1 MRRRKY
7 MGKPAKIFIVLL
19 GIMLLFTV
27 ISRSAASFT
36 VAQVRVEQPQ
46 ARKIEHKV
54 TGDGTVEKLLDQA
67 VYAPADILVAKVNV
81 RKGQNV
87 KKGQTLAVLD
97 MDSLKDKI
105 RTISDDIEILQ
116 LQNDALLSA
125 EAKKNSDRNQAVAR
139 AKEDYRDTVRNN
151 ADAVRDAKK
160 DVKDTKTRLRRE
172 QARAYEKKLEEL
184 QTAAKEAK
192 KTYDDAIEQQKTE
205 EQQARRAVEDAAKT
219 PVSDYSDTITQIE
232 IDQKQRKLDAAQK
245 KLDALTKQ
253 KDGIQKSMDR
263 LNAQKAQLEKA
274 FAQEKDEAQKQNLKT
289 GIASLESQISAL
301 TAQRDSCTDQW
312 ENQCDTV
319 LDLKDE
325 LATEKLRQQAKKN
338 EASRQEAD
346 RRQTLA
352 RAQEDYENV
361 VGKNERLVSEAKQK
375 WKESQ
380 CTLQAFVQGE
390 DEEPQDT
397 SAAEN
402 AKKAVKT
409 AQKQQK
415 QQNKEAKRAL
425 EDAAETEAKDN
436 SAKINAVTIA
446 QKQQQLARL
455 QKVKVAGGKVKA
467 QMSGVVSSV
476 QLTVGEKTM
485 DTAAFLLADTSGG
498 LRFTTQVSKEDAIY
512 VDTGDTVTLKAG
524 DRTWEDMTVLS
535 TETEE
540 DHTVKVT
547 VYVPKKTISLGANAS
562 MELCKTSEEYS
573 VTVPITA
580 IHSEKDKYFV
590 YTMEKADTVLGG
602 AYVAKKTN
610 VTIAEKNGEY
620 AAIKDGDLSSGDAV
634 IVDSDAILSA
644 GENVRL
650 QES

>member
-1 MRRRKY
+1 

-81 RKGQNV
+81 REGQNV

-97 MDSLKDKI
+97 IDSLKDKI

-125 EAKKNSDRNQAVAR
+125 EAKKNSARNQAVAR

-160 DVKDTKTRLRRE
+160 DVKDTKTRLCRE

-184 QTAAKEAK
+184 QTAVKEAK

-245 KLDALTKQ
+245 KLDTLTKQ

-301 TAQRDSCTDQW
+301 TAQRDSYAGQW

-319 LDLKDE
+319 QDLKDE

-361 VGKNERLVSEAKQK
+361 VGKNERLVSEAEQK

-446 QKQQQLARL
+446 QKQQQLATL
-455 QKVKVAGGKVKA
+455 QKVKASGGKVKA

-476 QLTVGEKTM
+476 QLTVGEKTT

-512 VDTGDTVTLKAG
+512 VDAGDTVTLKAG

-535 TETEE
+535 AETEE
-540 DHTVKVT
+540 DHTVKVM

-573 VTVPITA
+573 ITLPITA

>member
-1 MRRRKY
+1 
-7 MGKPAKIFIVLL
+7 
-19 GIMLLFTV
+19 
-27 ISRSAASFT
+27 
-36 VAQVRVEQPQ
+36 
-46 ARKIEHKV
+46 
-54 TGDGTVEKLLDQA
+54 
-67 VYAPADILVAKVNV
+67 
-81 RKGQNV
+81 
-87 KKGQTLAVLD
+87 
-97 MDSLKDKI
+97 MDH
-105 RTISDDIEILQ
+105 
-116 LQNDALLSA
+116 
-125 EAKKNSDRNQAVAR
+125 
-139 AKEDYRDTVRNN
+139 
-151 ADAVRDAKK
+151 
-160 DVKDTKTRLRRE
+160 
-172 QARAYEKKLEEL
+172 
-184 QTAAKEAK
+184 
-192 KTYDDAIEQQKTE
+192 
-205 EQQARRAVEDAAKT
+205 
-219 PVSDYSDTITQIE
+219 
-232 IDQKQRKLDAAQK
+232 
-245 KLDALTKQ
+245 
-253 KDGIQKSMDR
+253 

-312 ENQCDTV
+312 ENQSDTV

-325 LATEKLRQQAKKN
+325 LAAEKLRQQAKKN
-338 EASRQEAD
+338 EASSQEAD

-361 VGKNERLVSEAKQK
+361 VGKNERLVSEAEQK
-375 WKESQ
+375 WKESK

-425 EDAAETEAKDN
+425 ADAAEIEAKDN
-436 SAKINAVTIA
+436 SAEINAVTIT
-446 QKQQQLARL
+446 QKQQQLATL
-455 QKVKVAGGKVKA
+455 QKVKASRGKVKA

-476 QLTVGEKTM
+476 QLTVGEKTT

-498 LRFTTQVSKEDAIY
+498 LRFTTQVSREDAVY
-512 VDTGDTVTLKAG
+512 VDSGDTVALKAG

-573 VTVPITA
+573 VTLPITA

-590 YTMEKADTVLGG
+590 YTMEKSDTVLGG

>member
-1 MRRRKY
+1 

-67 VYAPADILVAKVNV
+67 VYASADILVAKVNV
-81 RKGQNV
+81 REGQNV

-105 RTISDDIEILQ
+105 RTLSDDIEVLQ
-116 LQNDALLSA
+116 LQNDALVSA

-139 AKEDYRDTVRNN
+139 AKEDYRDSVRNN

-160 DVKDTKTRLRRE
+160 DAKDTKTRLRRE
-172 QARAYEKKLEEL
+172 QAQAYEKKLEEL
-184 QTAAKEAK
+184 QTAVKEAK
-192 KTYDDAIEQQKTE
+192 KAYDDALEQQKTE
-205 EQQARRAVEDAAKT
+205 VQQEKRAIEDAAQT

-232 IDQKQRKLDAAQK
+232 INQKQRELDDAQK

-253 KDGIQKSMDR
+253 KDEG
-263 LNAQKAQLEKA
+263 QL
-274 FAQEKDEAQKQNLKT
+274 D
-289 GIASLESQISAL
+289 AS
-301 TAQRDSCTDQW
+301 DDQW
-312 ENQCDTV
+312 ENQYNTV
-319 LDLKDE
+319 QTLKDE
-325 LATEKLRQQAKKN
+325 LVTAKLRQQAKKN
-338 EASRQEAD
+338 EASSQEAD

-361 VGKNERLVSEAKQK
+361 VSKNERLVSEAEQK
-375 WKESQ
+375 WKESK
-380 CTLQAFVQGE
+380 CTLQTFAQGE

-397 SAAEN
+397 SAAED
-402 AKKAVKT
+402 AQKAVKT
-409 AQKQQK
+409 AQKQQE
-415 QQNKEAKRAL
+415 QQNKAAKRAL

-446 QKQQQLARL
+446 QKQQQLATL
-455 QKVKVAGGKVKA
+455 QKVKASGGKVKA
-467 QMSGVVSSV
+467 QMGGVVSSV
-476 QLTVGEKTM
+476 QLTVGEKTT

-498 LRFTTQVSKEDAIY
+498 LRFTTQISKEDAVY
-512 VDTGDTVTLKAG
+512 VETGDTVTLKAG
-524 DRTWEDMTVLS
+524 DQTWEDMTVLS
-535 TETEE
+535 TETEK

-547 VYVPKKTISLGANAS
+547 VYVPKKTISLGANVS
-562 MELCKTSEEYS
+562 MELRKTSKEYP
-573 VTVPITA
+573 VTVPIAA

-620 AAIKDGDLSSGDAV
+620 AAIKDGDLSSGDSV
-634 IVDSDAILSA
+634 IVNSDAVLSA
-644 GENVRL
+644 GEKVRL

>member
-1 MRRRKY
+1 
-7 MGKPAKIFIVLL
+7 MGKPTKIFIVLL
-19 GIMLLFTV
+19 GIILLFTV

-36 VAQVRVEQPQ
+36 VAQVRIEQPQ

-54 TGDGTVEKLLDQA
+54 TGDGTVKKLLDQA

-105 RTISDDIEILQ
+105 RTLSDDIEILQ

-125 EAKKNSDRNQAVAR
+125 EAKKNSDRNQAVTR

-160 DVKDTKTRLRRE
+160 DVKDTKARLRRE
-172 QARAYEKKLEEL
+172 QAQAYEKKLEEL
-184 QTAAKEAK
+184 QTAVKEAK

-232 IDQKQRKLDAAQK
+232 IDQKQRKLDTAQK

-253 KDGIQKSMDR
+253 KDGIQRSMDR

-289 GIASLESQISAL
+289 GIASLESQISTL
-301 TAQRDSCTDQW
+301 TAQRDSYAGQW

-325 LATEKLRQQAKKN
+325 LAAEKLRQQAKKN
-338 EASRQEAD
+338 EASSQEAD

-361 VGKNERLVSEAKQK
+361 VGKNERLVSEAEQK
-375 WKESQ
+375 WKESK

-409 AQKQQK
+409 AQKQQE
-415 QQNKEAKRAL
+415 QQNKAAKRAL
-425 EDAAETEAKDN
+425 EDAAKTEVKDN

-446 QKQQQLARL
+446 QKKQQLDTL
-455 QKVKVAGGKVKA
+455 QKVKASGGKVKA
-467 QMSGVVSSV
+467 QMSGVVSGV
-476 QLTVGEKTM
+476 QLTVGEKTT

-498 LRFTTQVSKEDAIY
+498 LRFTTQISKEDAVY
-512 VDTGDTVTLKAG
+512 VDTGDTVALKAE

-547 VYVPKKTISLGANAS
+547 VYVPKKTISLGANVR

-573 VTVPITA
+573 VTLPITA

>member
-1 MRRRKY
+1 

-87 KKGQTLAVLD
+87 KKGQMLAVLD

-105 RTISDDIEILQ
+105 QTISDDIEILQ

-184 QTAAKEAK
+184 QTAVKEAK

-232 IDQKQRKLDAAQK
+232 INQKQRKLDAAQK

-301 TAQRDSCTDQW
+301 TAQRDSCTDQL

-338 EASRQEAD
+338 EASSQEAD
-346 RRQTLA
+346 RRRTLA

-361 VGKNERLVSEAKQK
+361 VGKNERLVSEAEQK
-375 WKESQ
+375 WKESK
-380 CTLQAFVQGE
+380 CKLQAFAQGE

-397 SAAEN
+397 SAVED

-409 AQKQQK
+409 AQKQQE
-415 QQNKEAKRAL
+415 QQNKAAKRAL
-425 EDAAETEAKDN
+425 EDAAKTEAKDN

-446 QKQQQLARL
+446 QKQQQLDTL
-455 QKVKVAGGKVKA
+455 QKVKASGGKVKA
-467 QMSGVVSSV
+467 QMSGVVSGV
-476 QLTVGEKTM
+476 QLTVGEKTT

-498 LRFTTQVSKEDAIY
+498 LRFTTQVSREDAVY
-512 VDTGDTVTLKAG
+512 VDAGDTVTLKAG

-540 DHTVKVT
+540 DHTVKVM

-573 VTVPITA
+573 VTLPITA

-602 AYVAKKTN
+602 AYVARKIN

-620 AAIKDGDLSSGDAV
+620 AAMKEGDLSSEDAV
-634 IVDSDAILSA
+634 IVDSDAVLSA

>member
-1 MRRRKY
+1 
-7 MGKPAKIFIVLL
+7 MGKPTKIFIVLL

-36 VAQVRVEQPQ
+36 VAQVRIEQPQ

-54 TGDGTVEKLLDQA
+54 TGDGTVKKLLDQA

-105 RTISDDIEILQ
+105 RTLSDDIEILQ

-125 EAKKNSDRNQAVAR
+125 DAKKNSDRNQAVAR

-172 QARAYEKKLEEL
+172 QAQAYEKKLEEL
-184 QTAAKEAK
+184 QTAVKEAK

-232 IDQKQRKLDAAQK
+232 INQKQRKLDAAQK

-253 KDGIQKSMDR
+253 KDGIQRSMDR

-325 LATEKLRQQAKKN
+325 LATEKLRQQAKKTKHPV
-338 EASRQEAD
+338 RKQTAD
-346 RRQTLA
+346 RHLPVRRRTMKMLWAKMKGLSA
-352 RAQEDYENV
+352 RRNRN
-361 VGKNERLVSEAKQK
+361 GRN
-375 WKESQ
+375 
-380 CTLQAFVQGE
+380 
-390 DEEPQDT
+390 
-397 SAAEN
+397 
-402 AKKAVKT
+402 
-409 AQKQQK
+409 
-415 QQNKEAKRAL
+415 
-425 EDAAETEAKDN
+425 
-436 SAKINAVTIA
+436 
-446 QKQQQLARL
+446 
-455 QKVKVAGGKVKA
+455 
-467 QMSGVVSSV
+467 
-476 QLTVGEKTM
+476 
-485 DTAAFLLADTSGG
+485 
-498 LRFTTQVSKEDAIY
+498 
-512 VDTGDTVTLKAG
+512 
-524 DRTWEDMTVLS
+524 
-535 TETEE
+535 
-540 DHTVKVT
+540 
-547 VYVPKKTISLGANAS
+547 ANAPCRH
-562 MELCKTSEEYS
+562 LYRGKTKNHR
-573 VTVPITA
+573 TLLRQR
-580 IHSEKDKYFV
+580 
-590 YTMEKADTVLGG
+590 MR
-602 AYVAKKTN
+602 KK
-610 VTIAEKNGEY
+610 
-620 AAIKDGDLSSGDAV
+620 
-634 IVDSDAILSA
+634 
-644 GENVRL
+644 R
-650 QES
+650 

>member
-1 MRRRKY
+1 
-7 MGKPAKIFIVLL
+7 MGKPTKIFIVLL

-36 VAQVRVEQPQ
+36 VAQVRIEQPQ
-46 ARKIEHKV
+46 AHKV

-105 RTISDDIEILQ
+105 RTFSDDIEILQ
-116 LQNDALLSA
+116 LQNDALL
-125 EAKKNSDRNQAVAR
+125 R

-172 QARAYEKKLEEL
+172 QAQAYEKKLEEL
-184 QTAAKEAK
+184 QTAVKEAK

-232 IDQKQRKLDAAQK
+232 INQKQRKLDAAQK

-289 GIASLESQISAL
+289 EIASLESQISTL
-301 TAQRDSCTDQW
+301 TAQRDSYAGQW

-325 LATEKLRQQAKKN
+325 LAAEKLRQQAKKN
-338 EASRQEAD
+338 EASSQEAD

-361 VGKNERLVSEAKQK
+361 VGKNERLVSEAEQK
-375 WKESQ
+375 WKESK
-380 CTLQAFVQGE
+380 CTK
-390 DEEPQDT
+390 
-397 SAAEN
+397 AAGN
-402 AKKAVKT
+402 AATKT
-409 AQKQQK
+409 A
-415 QQNKEAKRAL
+415 
-425 EDAAETEAKDN
+425 ET
-436 SAKINAVTIA
+436 
-446 QKQQQLARL
+446 
-455 QKVKVAGGKVKA
+455 AG
-467 QMSGVVSSV
+467 
-476 QLTVGEKTM
+476 
-485 DTAAFLLADTSGG
+485 
-498 LRFTTQVSKEDAIY
+498 
-512 VDTGDTVTLKAG
+512 
-524 DRTWEDMTVLS
+524 
-535 TETEE
+535 
-540 DHTVKVT
+540 
-547 VYVPKKTISLGANAS
+547 
-562 MELCKTSEEYS
+562 
-573 VTVPITA
+573 
-580 IHSEKDKYFV
+580 
-590 YTMEKADTVLGG
+590 
-602 AYVAKKTN
+602 
-610 VTIAEKNGEY
+610 
-620 AAIKDGDLSSGDAV
+620 
-634 IVDSDAILSA
+634 
-644 GENVRL
+644 
-650 QES
+650 

>member
-1 MRRRKY
+1 
-7 MGKPAKIFIVLL
+7 MGKPTKIFIVLL

-87 KKGQTLAVLD
+87 KKGQMLAVLD

-105 RTISDDIEILQ
+105 QTISDDIEILQ

-172 QARAYEKKLEEL
+172 QAQAYEKKLEEL

-301 TAQRDSCTDQW
+301 TAQRDSYAGQW

-325 LATEKLRQQAKKN
+325 LAAEKLRQQAKKN

-352 RAQEDYENV
+352 RAQEDYENI

-425 EDAAETEAKDN
+425 ADAAETEAKDN

-455 QKVKVAGGKVKA
+455 QKVKAAGGKVKA

-498 LRFTTQVSKEDAIY
+498 LRFTTQVSREDAVY
-512 VDTGDTVTLKAG
+512 VDSGDTVALKAG

-573 VTVPITA
+573 VTLPITA

-620 AAIKDGDLSSGDAV
+620 AAMKEGDLSSEDAV
-634 IVDSDAILSA
+634 IVDSDAVLSA

>member
-1 MRRRKY
+1 

-81 RKGQNV
+81 REGQNV

-97 MDSLKDKI
+97 MDSLKNKI
-105 RTISDDIEILQ
+105 RTLSDDIEVLQ
-116 LQNDALLSA
+116 LQNDALISA

-139 AKEDYRDTVRNN
+139 AKEDYRDSVRNN
-151 ADAVRDAKK
+151 ADAVMDAKK

-172 QARAYEKKLEEL
+172 QAQADEKKLEEL
-184 QTAAKEAK
+184 QTAVKEAK
-192 KTYDDAIEQQKTE
+192 KTYDDAIEQQKTGV
-205 EQQARRAVEDAAKT
+205 QQAKRAVEDAAKIPET
-219 PVSDYSDTITQIE
+219 DYSDTITQIE
-232 IDQKQRKLDAAQK
+232 INQKQRKLDAAQK
-245 KLDALTKQ
+245 KLDTLKQQ
-253 KDGIQKSMDR
+253 KDDIQKSMDS
-263 LNAQKAQLEKA
+263 LNTQKAQLEKA
-274 FAQEKDEAQKQNLKT
+274 LAQETDEAQKQSLKT
-289 GIASLESQISAL
+289 EIASLESRISTL
-301 TAQRDSCTDQW
+301 TAQRDSYAGQW
-312 ENQCDTV
+312 ENQCDAV
-319 LDLKDE
+319 QDLKDE
-325 LATEKLRQQAKKN
+325 LATAKLQQQAKKD

-361 VGKNERLVSEAKQK
+361 VSKNEKLVREAEQK
-375 WKESQ
+375 WKESK
-380 CTLQAFVQGE
+380 CKLQAFAQGE

-397 SAAEN
+397 SAAED
-402 AKKAVKT
+402 AQKAVKT
-409 AQKQQK
+409 AQKQQE
-415 QQNKEAKRAL
+415 QQNKAAKRAL
-425 EDAAETEAKDN
+425 EDAAKTEVKDN
-436 SAKINAVTIA
+436 SVKINAVTIA
-446 QKQQQLARL
+446 QKQQQLATL
-455 QKVKVAGGKVKA
+455 QKVKASGGKVKA
-467 QMSGVVSSV
+467 QMGGVVSSV
-476 QLTVGEKTM
+476 QLTVGEKTT

-498 LRFTTQVSKEDAIY
+498 LRFTTQISKEDAVY

-524 DRTWEDMTVLS
+524 DQTWEDMTVLS
-535 TETEE
+535 TETEK

-547 VYVPKKTISLGANAS
+547 VYVPKKTISLGANVS
-562 MELCKTSEEYS
+562 MELRKTSKEYP
-573 VTVPITA
+573 VTVPIAA

-602 AYVAKKTN
+602 EYVAEKIN

-620 AAIKDGDLSSGDAV
+620 AAIQDGDLSSGDSV
-634 IVDSDAILSA
+634 IVDSDAVLSA
-644 GENVRL
+644 GEKVRL

>member
-1 MRRRKY
+1 

-67 VYAPADILVAKVNV
+67 VYASADILVAKVNV
-81 RKGQNV
+81 REGQNV

-97 MDSLKDKI
+97 MDSLKNKI
-105 RTISDDIEILQ
+105 RTLSDDIEVLQ
-116 LQNDALLSA
+116 LQNDALISA

-139 AKEDYRDTVRNN
+139 AKEDYRDSVRNN
-151 ADAVRDAKK
+151 ADAVMDAKK

-172 QARAYEKKLEEL
+172 QAQADEKKLEEL
-184 QTAAKEAK
+184 QTAVKEAK
-192 KTYDDAIEQQKTE
+192 KAYDDALEQQKTE
-205 EQQARRAVEDAAKT
+205 VQQAKRAVEDAAKIPET
-219 PVSDYSDTITQIE
+219 DYSDTITQIE
-232 IDQKQRKLDAAQK
+232 INQKQRKLDAAQK
-245 KLDALTKQ
+245 KLDTLKQQ
-253 KDGIQKSMDR
+253 KDDVQKSMDS
-263 LNAQKAQLEKA
+263 LNTQKAQLETA
-274 FAQEKDEAQKQNLKT
+274 LAQETDEAQKQSLKT
-289 GIASLESQISAL
+289 EIASLESRISTL
-301 TAQRDSCTDQW
+301 TAQRDSYAGQW

-319 LDLKDE
+319 QDLKDE
-325 LATEKLRQQAKKN
+325 LATAKLQQQAKKN
-338 EASRQEAD
+338 EASSQEAD

-361 VGKNERLVSEAKQK
+361 VSKNERLVSEAEQK
-375 WKESQ
+375 WKESK
-380 CTLQAFVQGE
+380 CTLQTFAQGE

-397 SAAEN
+397 SAAED
-402 AKKAVKT
+402 AQKAVKT
-409 AQKQQK
+409 AQKQQE
-415 QQNKEAKRAL
+415 QQNKAAKRAL
-425 EDAAETEAKDN
+425 EDAAKTEAKDN

-446 QKQQQLARL
+446 QKQQQLATLR
-455 QKVKVAGGKVKA
+455 KVKASGGKVKA
-467 QMSGVVSSV
+467 QMSGAVSSV
-476 QLTVGEKTM
+476 QLTVGEKTT

-498 LRFTTQVSKEDAIY
+498 LRFTTQVSKEDAVY

-524 DRTWEDMTVLS
+524 DRTWEDMTILS
-535 TETEE
+535 TETEK

-547 VYVPKKTISLGANAS
+547 VYVPKKTISLGENVS
-562 MELCKTSEEYS
+562 MELCKTSEEYPI
-573 VTVPITA
+573 TVPIAA

-602 AYVAKKTN
+602 EYVAEKIN

-620 AAIKDGDLSSGDAV
+620 AAIQDGDLSSGDSV
-634 IVDSDAILSA
+634 IVDSDAVLSA
-644 GENVRL
+644 GEKVRL

>member
-1 MRRRKY
+1 

-67 VYAPADILVAKVNV
+67 VYASADILVAKVNV
-81 RKGQNV
+81 REGQNV

-105 RTISDDIEILQ
+105 RTLSDDIEVLQ
-116 LQNDALLSA
+116 LQNDALVSA

-139 AKEDYRDTVRNN
+139 AKEDYRDSVRNN

-160 DVKDTKTRLRRE
+160 DAKDTKTRLRRE
-172 QARAYEKKLEEL
+172 QAQAYEKKLEEL
-184 QTAAKEAK
+184 QTAVKEAK
-192 KTYDDAIEQQKTE
+192 KAYDDALEQQKTE
-205 EQQARRAVEDAAKT
+205 VQQAKRAIEDAAKT

-232 IDQKQRKLDAAQK
+232 INQKQRELDDAQK

-253 KDGIQKSMDR
+253 KDEG
-263 LNAQKAQLEKA
+263 QL
-274 FAQEKDEAQKQNLKT
+274 D
-289 GIASLESQISAL
+289 AS
-301 TAQRDSCTDQW
+301 DDQW
-312 ENQCDTV
+312 ENQYNTV
-319 LDLKDE
+319 QTLKDE
-325 LATEKLRQQAKKN
+325 LVTAKLRQQAKKN
-338 EASRQEAD
+338 EASSQEAD

-361 VGKNERLVSEAKQK
+361 VSKNERLVSEAEQK
-375 WKESQ
+375 WKESK
-380 CTLQAFVQGE
+380 CTLQTFAQGE

-397 SAAEN
+397 SAAED
-402 AKKAVKT
+402 AQKAVKT
-409 AQKQQK
+409 AQKQQE
-415 QQNKEAKRAL
+415 QQNKAAKRAL

-446 QKQQQLARL
+446 QKQQQLATL
-455 QKVKVAGGKVKA
+455 QKVKASGGKVKA
-467 QMSGVVSSV
+467 QMGGVVSSV
-476 QLTVGEKTM
+476 QLTVGEKTT

-498 LRFTTQVSKEDAIY
+498 LRFTTQISKEDAVY

-524 DRTWEDMTVLS
+524 DQTWEDMTVLS
-535 TETEE
+535 TETEK

-547 VYVPKKTISLGANAS
+547 VYVPKKTISLGANVS
-562 MELCKTSEEYS
+562 MELRKTSKEYP
-573 VTVPITA
+573 VTVPIAA

-620 AAIKDGDLSSGDAV
+620 AAIKDGDLSSGDSV
-634 IVDSDAILSA
+634 IVNSDAVLSA
-644 GENVRL
+644 GEKVRL

>member
-1 MRRRKY
+1 
-7 MGKPAKIFIVLL
+7 
-19 GIMLLFTV
+19 
-27 ISRSAASFT
+27 
-36 VAQVRVEQPQ
+36 
-46 ARKIEHKV
+46 
-54 TGDGTVEKLLDQA
+54 
-67 VYAPADILVAKVNV
+67 
-81 RKGQNV
+81 
-87 KKGQTLAVLD
+87 
-97 MDSLKDKI
+97 
-105 RTISDDIEILQ
+105 
-116 LQNDALLSA
+116 
-125 EAKKNSDRNQAVAR
+125 
-139 AKEDYRDTVRNN
+139 
-151 ADAVRDAKK
+151 
-160 DVKDTKTRLRRE
+160 
-172 QARAYEKKLEEL
+172 
-184 QTAAKEAK
+184 
-192 KTYDDAIEQQKTE
+192 
-205 EQQARRAVEDAAKT
+205 
-219 PVSDYSDTITQIE
+219 
-232 IDQKQRKLDAAQK
+232 
-245 KLDALTKQ
+245 
-253 KDGIQKSMDR
+253 MDR

-338 EASRQEAD
+338 EASSQEAD
-346 RRQTLA
+346 RRRTLA

-375 WKESQ
+375 WKESK
-380 CTLQAFVQGE
+380 CKLQAFAQGE
-390 DEEPQDT
+390 DEDPPDT
-397 SAAEN
+397 SAVED

-409 AQKQQK
+409 AQKQQE
-415 QQNKEAKRAL
+415 QQNKAAKRAL
-425 EDAAETEAKDN
+425 EDAAKTEAKDN

-446 QKQQQLARL
+446 QKQQQLDTL
-455 QKVKVAGGKVKA
+455 QKVKASGGKVKA
-467 QMSGVVSSV
+467 QMSGVVSGV
-476 QLTVGEKTM
+476 QLTVGEKTT

-498 LRFTTQVSKEDAIY
+498 LRFTTQVSREDAVY
-512 VDTGDTVTLKAG
+512 VDSGDTVALKAE
-524 DRTWEDMTVLS
+524 DQTWEDMTVLS

-547 VYVPKKTISLGANAS
+547 VYVPKKTISLGANVR

-573 VTVPITA
+573 VTLPITA

-602 AYVAKKTN
+602 EYVAKKTN

-620 AAIKDGDLSSGDAV
+620 AAIKDGDLSSGDFV
-634 IVDSDAILSA
+634 IVDSDAVLSA

>member
-1 MRRRKY
+1 

-67 VYAPADILVAKVNV
+67 VYASADILVAKVNV
-81 RKGQNV
+81 REGQNV

-105 RTISDDIEILQ
+105 RTLSDDIEVLQ
-116 LQNDALLSA
+116 LQNDALVSA

-139 AKEDYRDTVRNN
+139 AKEDYRDSVRNN

-160 DVKDTKTRLRRE
+160 DAKDTKTRLRRE
-172 QARAYEKKLEEL
+172 QAQANEKKLEEL
-184 QTAAKEAK
+184 QTAVKEAK
-192 KTYDDAIEQQKTE
+192 KAYDDALEQQKTE
-205 EQQARRAVEDAAKT
+205 VQQAKRAIEDAAKT

-232 IDQKQRKLDAAQK
+232 INQKQRELDDAQK

-253 KDGIQKSMDR
+253 KDEG
-263 LNAQKAQLEKA
+263 QL
-274 FAQEKDEAQKQNLKT
+274 D
-289 GIASLESQISAL
+289 AS
-301 TAQRDSCTDQW
+301 DDQW
-312 ENQCDTV
+312 ENQYNTV
-319 LDLKDE
+319 QALKDE
-325 LATEKLRQQAKKN
+325 LVTAKLRQQAKKN
-338 EASRQEAD
+338 EASSQEAD

-361 VGKNERLVSEAKQK
+361 VSKNERLVSEAEQK
-375 WKESQ
+375 WKESK
-380 CTLQAFVQGE
+380 CTLQTFAQGE

-397 SAAEN
+397 SAAED
-402 AKKAVKT
+402 AQKAVKT

-415 QQNKEAKRAL
+415 QQNKAAKRAL

-446 QKQQQLARL
+446 QKQQQLATLR
-455 QKVKVAGGKVKA
+455 KVKASGGKVKA

-476 QLTVGEKTM
+476 QLTVGEKTT

-498 LRFTTQVSKEDAIY
+498 LRFTTRVSKEDAVY

-535 TETEE
+535 TETQE

-547 VYVPKKTISLGANAS
+547 VYVPKKTISLGTNAS

-573 VTVPITA
+573 VTLPITA

-620 AAIKDGDLSSGDAV
+620 AAIKDSDLSSGDSV

-644 GENVRL
+644 GEKVRL

>member
-1 MRRRKY
+1 
-7 MGKPAKIFIVLL
+7 MGKPTKIFIVLL

-67 VYAPADILVAKVNV
+67 VYASADILVAKVNV
-81 RKGQNV
+81 REGQNV

-105 RTISDDIEILQ
+105 RALSDDIEVLQ
-116 LQNDALLSA
+116 LQNDALVSA

-139 AKEDYRDTVRNN
+139 AKEDYRDSVRNN

-160 DVKDTKTRLRRE
+160 DAKDTKTRLRRE
-172 QARAYEKKLEEL
+172 QAQAYEKKLEEL
-184 QTAAKEAK
+184 QTAVKEAK
-192 KTYDDAIEQQKTE
+192 KAYDDALEQQKTE
-205 EQQARRAVEDAAKT
+205 VQQAKRAIEDAAKT

-232 IDQKQRKLDAAQK
+232 INQKQRELDAAQK
-245 KLDALTKQ
+245 KLDTLTKQ
-253 KDGIQKSMDR
+253 KDEG
-263 LNAQKAQLEKA
+263 QL
-274 FAQEKDEAQKQNLKT
+274 D
-289 GIASLESQISAL
+289 AS
-301 TAQRDSCTDQW
+301 DDQW
-312 ENQCDTV
+312 ENQYNTV
-319 LDLKDE
+319 QALKDE
-325 LATEKLRQQAKKN
+325 LVTAKLRQQAKKN
-338 EASRQEAD
+338 EASSQEAD

-361 VGKNERLVSEAKQK
+361 VSKNERLVSEAEQK
-375 WKESQ
+375 WKESK
-380 CTLQAFVQGE
+380 CTLQTFAQGE

-397 SAAEN
+397 SAAED
-402 AKKAVKT
+402 AQKAVKT
-409 AQKQQK
+409 AQKQQE
-415 QQNKEAKRAL
+415 QQNKAAKRAL

-436 SAKINAVTIA
+436 SVKINAVTIA
-446 QKQQQLARL
+446 QKQQQLATLR
-455 QKVKVAGGKVKA
+455 KVKASGGKVKA

-476 QLTVGEKTM
+476 QLTVGEKTT

-535 TETEE
+535 TETQE
-540 DHTVKVT
+540 DYTVKVT
-547 VYVPKKTISLGANAS
+547 VYVPKKTISLGTNAS

-573 VTVPITA
+573 VTLPITA

-602 AYVAKKTN
+602 TYVAKKTN

-620 AAIKDGDLSSGDAV
+620 AAIKDGDLSSGDSV

-644 GENVRL
+644 GEKVRL

>member
-1 MRRRKY
+1 
-7 MGKPAKIFIVLL
+7 MGKPTKIFIVLL

-87 KKGQTLAVLD
+87 KKGQMLAVLD

-105 RTISDDIEILQ
+105 QTISDDIEILQ

-172 QARAYEKKLEEL
+172 QAQAYEKKLEEL

-301 TAQRDSCTDQW
+301 TAQRDSYAGQW

-325 LATEKLRQQAKKN
+325 LAAEKLRQQAKKN

-352 RAQEDYENV
+352 RAQEDYENI

-425 EDAAETEAKDN
+425 ADAAETEAKDN

-455 QKVKVAGGKVKA
+455 QKVKAAGGKVKA

-498 LRFTTQVSKEDAIY
+498 LRFTTQVSREDA
-512 VDTGDTVTLKAG
+512 DAGDTVTLKAG

-540 DHTVKVT
+540 DHTVKVM

-573 VTVPITA
+573 VTLPITA

-620 AAIKDGDLSSGDAV
+620 AAMKEGDLSSEDAV
-634 IVDSDAILSA
+634 IVDSDAVLSA

>member
-1 MRRRKY
+1 
-7 MGKPAKIFIVLL
+7 MGKPTKIFIVLL

-36 VAQVRVEQPQ
+36 VAQVRIEQPQ

-105 RTISDDIEILQ
+105 RTLSDDIEILQ

-160 DVKDTKTRLRRE
+160 DVKDTKTRLCRE
-172 QARAYEKKLEEL
+172 QAQAYEKKLEEL
-184 QTAAKEAK
+184 QTAVKEAK

-232 IDQKQRKLDAAQK
+232 INQKQR

-289 GIASLESQISAL
+289 EIASLESQISTL
-301 TAQRDSCTDQW
+301 TAQRDSYASQW

-325 LATEKLRQQAKKN
+325 LAAEKLRQQAKKN
-338 EASRQEAD
+338 EASSQEAD

-361 VGKNERLVSEAKQK
+361 VGKNERLVSEAEQK
-375 WKESQ
+375 WKESK

-425 EDAAETEAKDN
+425 ADAAEIEAKDN
-436 SAKINAVTIA
+436 SAEINAVTIT
-446 QKQQQLARL
+446 QKQQQLATL
-455 QKVKVAGGKVKA
+455 QKVKASRGKVKA

-476 QLTVGEKTM
+476 QLTVGEKTT

-498 LRFTTQVSKEDAIY
+498 LRFTTQVSREDAVY
-512 VDTGDTVTLKAG
+512 VDSGDTVALKAG

-573 VTVPITA
+573 VTLPITA

-620 AAIKDGDLSSGDAV
+620 AAIKDGDLSSGDSV
-634 IVDSDAILSA
+634 IVDSDAVLSA

>member
-1 MRRRKY
+1 MR
-7 MGKPAKIFIVLL
+7 KPTKIFIVLL

-36 VAQVRVEQPQ
+36 VAQVRIEQPQ

-105 RTISDDIEILQ
+105 RTFSDDIEILQ

-151 ADAVRDAKK
+151 ADAVRDANKE
-160 DVKDTKTRLRRE
+160 VKDTKTRLCRE

-184 QTAAKEAK
+184 QTAVKEAK

-338 EASRQEAD
+338 EASSQEAD
-346 RRQTLA
+346 RRRTLA

-361 VGKNERLVSEAKQK
+361 VGKNERLVSEAEQK
-375 WKESQ
+375 WKESK
-380 CTLQAFVQGE
+380 CKLQAFAQGE

-397 SAAEN
+397 SAVED

-409 AQKQQK
+409 AQKQQE
-415 QQNKEAKRAL
+415 QQNKAAKRAL
-425 EDAAETEAKDN
+425 EDAAKTEAKDN

-446 QKQQQLARL
+446 QKQQQLDTL
-455 QKVKVAGGKVKA
+455 QKVKASGGKVKA
-467 QMSGVVSSV
+467 QMSGVVSGV
-476 QLTVGEKTM
+476 QLTVGEKTT

-498 LRFTTQVSKEDAIY
+498 LRFTTQVSREDAVY
-512 VDTGDTVTLKAG
+512 VDSGDTVALKAE
-524 DRTWEDMTVLS
+524 DQTWEDMTVLS

-547 VYVPKKTISLGANAS
+547 VYVPKKTISLGANVR

-573 VTVPITA
+573 VTLPITA

>member
-1 MRRRKY
+1 
-7 MGKPAKIFIVLL
+7 MGKPTKIFIVLL

-36 VAQVRVEQPQ
+36 VAQVRIEQPQ

-54 TGDGTVEKLLDQA
+54 TGDGMVKKMLDQA

-105 RTISDDIEILQ
+105 RTLSDDIEILQ

-172 QARAYEKKLEEL
+172 QAQAYEKKLEEL
-184 QTAAKEAK
+184 QTAVKEAK

-232 IDQKQRKLDAAQK
+232 INQKQRKLDAAQK

-325 LATEKLRQQAKKN
+325 LAAEKLRQQAKKN
-338 EASRQEAD
+338 EASSQEAD

-361 VGKNERLVSEAKQK
+361 VGKNERLVSEAEQK
-375 WKESQ
+375 WKESK
-380 CTLQAFVQGE
+380 CTLQVFVQGE

-397 SAAEN
+397 FAAEN

-425 EDAAETEAKDN
+425 ADAAEIEAKDN
-436 SAKINAVTIA
+436 SAEINA
-446 QKQQQLARL
+446 QLATL
-455 QKVKVAGGKVKA
+455 QKVKASRGKVKA

-476 QLTVGEKTM
+476 QLTVGEKTT

-498 LRFTTQVSKEDAIY
+498 LRFTTQISREDAVY
-512 VDTGDTVTLKAG
+512 VDTGDTVALKAE
-524 DRTWEDMTVLS
+524 DQTWEDMTVLS

-547 VYVPKKTISLGANAS
+547 VYVPKKTISLGANVR

-573 VTVPITA
+573 VTLPITA

-602 AYVAKKTN
+602 EYVAKKTN

-620 AAIKDGDLSSGDAV
+620 AAIKDGDLSSGDFV
-634 IVDSDAILSA
+634 IVDSDAVLSA

>member
-1 MRRRKY
+1 
-7 MGKPAKIFIVLL
+7 MGKPTKIFIVLL

-36 VAQVRVEQPQ
+36 VAQVRIEQPQ

-105 RTISDDIEILQ
+105 RTLSDDIEILQ

-172 QARAYEKKLEEL
+172 QAQAYEKKLEEL
-184 QTAAKEAK
+184 QTAVKEAK

-232 IDQKQRKLDAAQK
+232 INQKQRKLDAAQK

-274 FAQEKDEAQKQNLKT
+274 FAQEKEEVQKQNLKT

-301 TAQRDSCTDQW
+301 TAQWNSCSDQW
-312 ENQCDTV
+312 ENQYNTV
-319 LDLKDE
+319 QDLKDE

-346 RRQTLA
+346 RRRTLA

-361 VGKNERLVSEAKQK
+361 VSKYEKLVSEAEQK
-375 WKESQ
+375 WKESK
-380 CTLQAFVQGE
+380 CKLQAFAQGE

-397 SAAEN
+397 SAVED

-409 AQKQQK
+409 AQKQQ
-415 QQNKEAKRAL
+415 NKAAKRAL
-425 EDAAETEAKDN
+425 EDAAKTEVKDN

-446 QKQQQLARL
+446 QKKQQLDTL
-455 QKVKVAGGKVKA
+455 QKVKASGGKVKA
-467 QMSGVVSSV
+467 QMSGVVSGV
-476 QLTVGEKTM
+476 QLTVGEKTT

-498 LRFTTQVSKEDAIY
+498 LRFTTQISKEDAVY
-512 VDTGDTVTLKAG
+512 VDTGDTVALKAG

-573 VTVPITA
+573 VTLPITA

>member
-1 MRRRKY
+1 
-7 MGKPAKIFIVLL
+7 MGKPTKIFIVLL

-36 VAQVRVEQPQ
+36 VAQVRIEQPQ

-105 RTISDDIEILQ
+105 RTLSDDIEILQ

-172 QARAYEKKLEEL
+172 QAQVYEKKLEEL
-184 QTAAKEAK
+184 QTAVKEAK

-205 EQQARRAVEDAAKT
+205 EQQAKRAVEDAAKT

-253 KDGIQKSMDR
+253 KDGIQRSMDR
-263 LNAQKAQLEKA
+263 LNAQKAQLETA

-301 TAQRDSCTDQW
+301 TAQRD
-312 ENQCDTV
+312 NQFDTV

-325 LATEKLRQQAKKN
+325 LAAEKLRQQAKKN
-338 EASRQEAD
+338 EASSQEAD

-361 VGKNERLVSEAKQK
+361 VGKNERLVSEAEQK
-375 WKESQ
+375 WKESK

-425 EDAAETEAKDN
+425 ADAAEIEAKDN
-436 SAKINAVTIA
+436 SAEINAVTIT
-446 QKQQQLARL
+446 QKQQQLATL
-455 QKVKVAGGKVKA
+455 QKVKASRGKVKA

-476 QLTVGEKTM
+476 QLTVGEKTT

-498 LRFTTQVSKEDAIY
+498 LRFTTQVSREDAVY
-512 VDTGDTVTLKAG
+512 VDSGDTVALKAG

-573 VTVPITA
+573 VTLPITA

>member
-1 MRRRKY
+1 
-7 MGKPAKIFIVLL
+7 MGKPTKIFIVLL

-36 VAQVRVEQPQ
+36 VAQVRIEQPQ

-54 TGDGTVEKLLDQA
+54 TGDGTVKKLLDQA

-105 RTISDDIEILQ
+105 RTLSDDIEILQ

-125 EAKKNSDRNQAVAR
+125 EAKKNSDRNQTVAR

-172 QARAYEKKLEEL
+172 QAQAYEKKLEEL
-184 QTAAKEAK
+184 QTAVKEAK

-245 KLDALTKQ
+245 KLDTLTKQ

-263 LNAQKAQLEKA
+263 LNAQKAQLEAA

-325 LATEKLRQQAKKN
+325 LAAAKLRQQAKKN

-425 EDAAETEAKDN
+425 ADAAETEAKDN

-446 QKQQQLARL
+446 QKQQQLATL
-455 QKVKVAGGKVKA
+455 QKVKASGGKVKA

-476 QLTVGEKTM
+476 QLTVGEKTT

-498 LRFTTQVSKEDAIY
+498 LRFTTQVSREDAVY
-512 VDTGDTVTLKAG
+512 VDTGDTVILKAG

-573 VTVPITA
+573 VTLPITA

-602 AYVAKKTN
+602 AYVARKIN
-610 VTIAEKNGEY
+610 VTIAEKNEEY
-620 AAIKDGDLSSGDAV
+620 AAMKEGDLSSEDAV
-634 IVDSDAILSA
+634 IVDSDAVLSA

>member
-1 MRRRKY
+1 

-67 VYAPADILVAKVNV
+67 VYASADILVAKVNV
-81 RKGQNV
+81 REGQNV

-97 MDSLKDKI
+97 IDSLKDKI
-105 RTISDDIEILQ
+105 RALSDDIEALQ
-116 LQNDALLSA
+116 LQNDALVSA
-125 EAKKNSDRNQAVAR
+125 EAKKNSDRKQAVSR
-139 AKEDYRDTVRNN
+139 AKEDYADTVKNN

-160 DVKDTKTRLRRE
+160 EVKDAKTKLRRE
-172 QARAYEKKLEEL
+172 QAQTYEKTMEEL
-184 QTAAKEAK
+184 QTAVKEAK
-192 KTYDDAIEQQKTE
+192 KAYDDALEQQKTE
-205 EQQARRAVEDAAKT
+205 VQQAKRAIEDAAKT

-232 IDQKQRKLDAAQK
+232 INQKQRELDAAQK

-253 KDGIQKSMDR
+253 KDEG
-263 LNAQKAQLEKA
+263 QL
-274 FAQEKDEAQKQNLKT
+274 D
-289 GIASLESQISAL
+289 AS
-301 TAQRDSCTDQW
+301 DDQW
-312 ENQCDTV
+312 ENQYNTV
-319 LDLKDE
+319 QELKDE
-325 LATEKLRQQAKKN
+325 LVTAKLRQQAKKN
-338 EASRQEAD
+338 EASSQEAD

-361 VGKNERLVSEAKQK
+361 VRKNERLVSEAEQK
-375 WKESQ
+375 WKESK
-380 CTLQAFVQGE
+380 CTLQTFAQGE

-397 SAAEN
+397 SAAEE
-402 AKKAVKT
+402 AQKAVKT
-409 AQKQQK
+409 AQKQQE
-415 QQNKEAKRAL
+415 QQNKAAKRAL

-436 SAKINAVTIA
+436 SVKINAVTIA
-446 QKQQQLARL
+446 QKQQQLATLR
-455 QKVKVAGGKVKA
+455 KVKASGGKVKA

-476 QLTVGEKTM
+476 QLTVGEKTT

-547 VYVPKKTISLGANAS
+547 VYVPKKTISLGTNAS

-573 VTVPITA
+573 VTLPITA

-602 AYVAKKTN
+602 VYVAKKTN

-620 AAIKDGDLSSGDAV
+620 AAIKDGDLSSGDSV

-644 GENVRL
+644 GEKVRL

>member
-1 MRRRKY
+1 
-7 MGKPAKIFIVLL
+7 MGKPTKIFIVLL

-36 VAQVRVEQPQ
+36 VAQVRIEQPQ

-105 RTISDDIEILQ
+105 RTFSDDIEILQ

-125 EAKKNSDRNQAVAR
+125 EAKKNSDRNQAVTR

-172 QARAYEKKLEEL
+172 QAQAYEKKLEEL
-184 QTAAKEAK
+184 QTAVKEAK

-232 IDQKQRKLDAAQK
+232 INQKQR

-289 GIASLESQISAL
+289 EIASLESQISTL
-301 TAQRDSCTDQW
+301 TAQRDSYAGQW

-325 LATEKLRQQAKKN
+325 LAAEKLRQQAKKN
-338 EASRQEAD
+338 EASSQEAD

-361 VGKNERLVSEAKQK
+361 VGKNERLVSEAEQK
-375 WKESQ
+375 WKESK

-415 QQNKEAKRAL
+415 QQDKEAKRAL
-425 EDAAETEAKDN
+425 ADAAEIEAKDN
-436 SAKINAVTIA
+436 SAEINAVTIT
-446 QKQQQLARL
+446 QKQQQLATL
-455 QKVKVAGGKVKA
+455 QKVKASRGKVKA

-476 QLTVGEKTM
+476 QLTVGEKTT

-498 LRFTTQVSKEDAIY
+498 LRFTTQVSREDAVY
-512 VDTGDTVTLKAG
+512 VDSGDTVALKAG

-540 DHTVKVT
+540 DHTVKVM

-573 VTVPITA
+573 VTLPITA

-620 AAIKDGDLSSGDAV
+620 AAMKEGDLSSEDAV
-634 IVDSDAILSA
+634 IVDSDAVLSA

>member
-1 MRRRKY
+1 
-7 MGKPAKIFIVLL
+7 
-19 GIMLLFTV
+19 
-27 ISRSAASFT
+27 
-36 VAQVRVEQPQ
+36 
-46 ARKIEHKV
+46 
-54 TGDGTVEKLLDQA
+54 
-67 VYAPADILVAKVNV
+67 
-81 RKGQNV
+81 
-87 KKGQTLAVLD
+87 
-97 MDSLKDKI
+97 
-105 RTISDDIEILQ
+105 
-116 LQNDALLSA
+116 
-125 EAKKNSDRNQAVAR
+125 
-139 AKEDYRDTVRNN
+139 
-151 ADAVRDAKK
+151 
-160 DVKDTKTRLRRE
+160 
-172 QARAYEKKLEEL
+172 
-184 QTAAKEAK
+184 
-192 KTYDDAIEQQKTE
+192 
-205 EQQARRAVEDAAKT
+205 
-219 PVSDYSDTITQIE
+219 
-232 IDQKQRKLDAAQK
+232 
-245 KLDALTKQ
+245 
-253 KDGIQKSMDR
+253 MDR
-263 LNAQKAQLEKA
+263 LNAQKAQLETA

-301 TAQRDSCTDQW
+301 TAQRDSCTGQW

-325 LATEKLRQQAKKN
+325 LAAAKLRQQAKKN

-425 EDAAETEAKDN
+425 ADAAETEAKDN

-446 QKQQQLARL
+446 QKQQQLATL
-455 QKVKVAGGKVKA
+455 QNVKASGGKVKA

-540 DHTVKVT
+540 GHTVKVT
-547 VYVPKKTISLGANAS
+547 VYVPKKTISLGANVS

-573 VTVPITA
+573 VTLPITA

-590 YTMEKADTVLGG
+590 YTMEKADTVLGE
-602 AYVAKKTN
+602 AYVARKIN

-620 AAIKDGDLSSGDAV
+620 AAMKEGDLSSEDAV
-634 IVDSDAILSA
+634 IVDSDAVLSA

>member
-1 MRRRKY
+1 

-67 VYAPADILVAKVNV
+67 VYASADILVAKVNV
-81 RKGQNV
+81 REGQNV

-105 RTISDDIEILQ
+105 RTLSDDIEVLQ
-116 LQNDALLSA
+116 LQNDTLVSA

-139 AKEDYRDTVRNN
+139 AKEDYRDSVRNN
-151 ADAVRDAKK
+151 ADDVRDAKK
-160 DVKDTKTRLRRE
+160 DAKDTKTRLRRE
-172 QARAYEKKLEEL
+172 QAQAYEKKLEEL
-184 QTAAKEAK
+184 QTAVKEAK
-192 KTYDDAIEQQKTE
+192 KAYDDALEQQKTE
-205 EQQARRAVEDAAKT
+205 VQQAKRAIEDAAQT

-232 IDQKQRKLDAAQK
+232 INQKQRELDAAQK

-253 KDGIQKSMDR
+253 KDEG
-263 LNAQKAQLEKA
+263 QL
-274 FAQEKDEAQKQNLKT
+274 D
-289 GIASLESQISAL
+289 AS
-301 TAQRDSCTDQW
+301 DDQW
-312 ENQCDTV
+312 ENQYNTV
-319 LDLKDE
+319 QELKDE
-325 LATEKLRQQAKKN
+325 LVTAKLRQQAKKN
-338 EASRQEAD
+338 EASSQEAD

-361 VGKNERLVSEAKQK
+361 VSKNERLVSEAEQK
-375 WKESQ
+375 WKESK
-380 CTLQAFVQGE
+380 CTLQTFAQGE

-397 SAAEN
+397 SAAEE
-402 AKKAVKT
+402 AQKAVKT
-409 AQKQQK
+409 AQKQQE
-415 QQNKEAKRAL
+415 QQNKAAKRAL

-436 SAKINAVTIA
+436 SVKINAVTIA
-446 QKQQQLARL
+446 QKQQQLATLR
-455 QKVKVAGGKVKA
+455 KVKASGGKVKA
-467 QMSGVVSSV
+467 QMSGAVSSV
-476 QLTVGEKTM
+476 QLTVGEKTT

-547 VYVPKKTISLGANAS
+547 VYVPKKTISLGTNAS

-573 VTVPITA
+573 VTLPITA

-620 AAIKDGDLSSGDAV
+620 AAIKDGDLSSGDSV

-644 GENVRL
+644 GEKVRL

>member
-1 MRRRKY
+1 
-7 MGKPAKIFIVLL
+7 MGKPTKIFIVLL

-36 VAQVRVEQPQ
+36 VAQVRIEQPQ

-105 RTISDDIEILQ
+105 RTFSDDIEILQ

-172 QARAYEKKLEEL
+172 QAQAYEKKLEEL
-184 QTAAKEAK
+184 QTAVKEAK

-232 IDQKQRKLDAAQK
+232 INQKQRKLDAAQK

-289 GIASLESQISAL
+289 EIASLESQISAL
-301 TAQRDSCTDQW
+301 TAQWNSCSDQW
-312 ENQCDTV
+312 ENQYNTV
-319 LDLKDE
+319 QDLKDE

-346 RRQTLA
+346 RRRTLA

-361 VGKNERLVSEAKQK
+361 VSKYEKLVSEAEQK
-375 WKESQ
+375 WKESK
-380 CTLQAFVQGE
+380 CKLQAFAQGE

-397 SAAEN
+397 SAVED

-409 AQKQQK
+409 AQKQQE
-415 QQNKEAKRAL
+415 QQNKAAKRAL
-425 EDAAETEAKDN
+425 EDAAKTEVKDN

-446 QKQQQLARL
+446 QKKQQLDTL
-455 QKVKVAGGKVKA
+455 QKVKASGGKVKA
-467 QMSGVVSSV
+467 QMSGVVSGV
-476 QLTVGEKTM
+476 QLTVGEKTT

-498 LRFTTQVSKEDAIY
+498 LRFTTQVSREDAVY
-512 VDTGDTVTLKAG
+512 VDSGDTVALKAG

-573 VTVPITA
+573 VTLPITA

>member
-1 MRRRKY
+1 
-7 MGKPAKIFIVLL
+7 MGKPTKIFIVLL

-36 VAQVRVEQPQ
+36 VAQVRIEQPQ

-105 RTISDDIEILQ
+105 RTLSDDIEILQ

-160 DVKDTKTRLRRE
+160 DVKDTKTRLRME
-172 QARAYEKKLEEL
+172 QAQAYEKKLEEL
-184 QTAAKEAK
+184 QTAVKEAK

-253 KDGIQKSMDR
+253 KDGIQRSMDR

-325 LATEKLRQQAKKN
+325 LAAEKLRQQAKKN

-361 VGKNERLVSEAKQK
+361 VGKNERLVSEAEQK
-375 WKESQ
+375 WKEYK

-425 EDAAETEAKDN
+425 ADAAETEVKDN

-446 QKQQQLARL
+446 QKQQQLATL
-455 QKVKVAGGKVKA
+455 QNLKASGGKVKA

-476 QLTVGEKTM
+476 QLTVGEKTT

-498 LRFTTQVSKEDAIY
+498 LRFTTQVSREDAVY
-512 VDTGDTVTLKAG
+512 VDTGDTVVLKAG
-524 DRTWEDMTVLS
+524 DQTWEDMTVLS

-547 VYVPKKTISLGANAS
+547 VYVPKKTISLGANVR

-573 VTVPITA
+573 VTLPITA

-602 AYVAKKTN
+602 EYVAKKTN

-634 IVDSDAILSA
+634 IVDSDAVLSA

>member
-54 TGDGTVEKLLDQA
+54 TGDGTIEKLLDQA

-81 RKGQNV
+81 REGQNV

-125 EAKKNSDRNQAVAR
+125 EAKKNSARNQAVAR

-172 QARAYEKKLEEL
+172 QAQAYEKKLEEL
-184 QTAAKEAK
+184 QTAVKEAK

-263 LNAQKAQLEKA
+263 LNTQKAQLEAA
-274 FAQEKDEAQKQNLKT
+274 FAQEKDEAQKQNLKI

-319 LDLKDE
+319 QDLKDE
-325 LATEKLRQQAKKN
+325 LAAEKLRQQAKKN

-425 EDAAETEAKDN
+425 ADAAETEAKDN

-446 QKQQQLARL
+446 QKQQQLATL
-455 QKVKVAGGKVKA
+455 QKVKASGGKVKA

-498 LRFTTQVSKEDAIY
+498 LRFTTQVSREDAVY

-602 AYVAKKTN
+602 AYVARKIN

-620 AAIKDGDLSSGDAV
+620 AAMKEGDLSSEDAV
-634 IVDSDAILSA
+634 IVDSDAVLSA

>member
-1 MRRRKY
+1 
-7 MGKPAKIFIVLL
+7 MGKPTKIFIVLL

-87 KKGQTLAVLD
+87 KKGQMLAVLD

-105 RTISDDIEILQ
+105 QTISDDIEILQ

-172 QARAYEKKLEEL
+172 QAQAYEKKLEEL

-219 PVSDYSDTITQIE
+219 PVDYSDTITQIE

-301 TAQRDSCTDQW
+301 TAQRDSYAGQW

-325 LATEKLRQQAKKN
+325 LAAEKLRQQAKKN

-352 RAQEDYENV
+352 RAQEDYENI

-425 EDAAETEAKDN
+425 ADAAETEAKDN

-455 QKVKVAGGKVKA
+455 QKVKAAGGKVKA

-498 LRFTTQVSKEDAIY
+498 LRFTTQVSREDAVY
-512 VDTGDTVTLKAG
+512 VDAGDTVTLKAG

-540 DHTVKVT
+540 DHTVKVM

-573 VTVPITA
+573 VTLPITA

-620 AAIKDGDLSSGDAV
+620 AAMKEGDLSSEDAV
-634 IVDSDAILSA
+634 IVDSDAVLSA

>member
-1 MRRRKY
+1 
-7 MGKPAKIFIVLL
+7 MGKPTKIFIVLL

-87 KKGQTLAVLD
+87 KKGQMLAVLD

-105 RTISDDIEILQ
+105 QTISDDIEILQ

-184 QTAAKEAK
+184 QTAVKEAK

-253 KDGIQKSMDR
+253 KDGIQRSMDR

-325 LATEKLRQQAKKN
+325 LAAEKLRQQAKKN

>member
-1 MRRRKY
+1 
-7 MGKPAKIFIVLL
+7 MGKPTKIFIVLL

-36 VAQVRVEQPQ
+36 VAQVRIEQPQ

-54 TGDGTVEKLLDQA
+54 TGDGTVKKLLDQA

-105 RTISDDIEILQ
+105 RTLSDDIEILQ

-125 EAKKNSDRNQAVAR
+125 DAKKNSDRNQAVAR

-172 QARAYEKKLEEL
+172 QAQAYEKKLEEL
-184 QTAAKEAK
+184 QTAVKEAK

-232 IDQKQRKLDAAQK
+232 INQKQRKLDAAQK

-253 KDGIQKSMDR
+253 KDGIQRSMDR

-338 EASRQEAD
+338 EASSQEAD

-361 VGKNERLVSEAKQK
+361 VGKNERLVSEAEQK
-375 WKESQ
+375 WKESK

-409 AQKQQK
+409 AQKQQ
-415 QQNKEAKRAL
+415 NKEAKRAL
-425 EDAAETEAKDN
+425 ADAAETEAKDN

-446 QKQQQLARL
+446 QKQQQLAIL
-455 QKVKVAGGKVKA
+455 QKVKASGGKVKA

-498 LRFTTQVSKEDAIY
+498 LRFTTQVSREDAVY
-512 VDTGDTVTLKAG
+512 VDSGDTVALKAG

-547 VYVPKKTISLGANAS
+547 VYVPKKTISLGANVR

-573 VTVPITA
+573 VTLPITA

-620 AAIKDGDLSSGDAV
+620 AAMKDGDLSSGDAV

>member
-1 MRRRKY
+1 
-7 MGKPAKIFIVLL
+7 MGKPTKIFIMLL

-36 VAQVRVEQPQ
+36 VAQVRIEQPQ

-54 TGDGTVEKLLDQA
+54 TGDGTVKKLLDQA

-105 RTISDDIEILQ
+105 RTLSDDIEILQ

-172 QARAYEKKLEEL
+172 QAQAYEKKLEEL

-232 IDQKQRKLDAAQK
+232 INKKQRKLDAAQK

-325 LATEKLRQQAKKN
+325 LAAEKLRQQAKKN
-338 EASRQEAD
+338 EASSQEAD

-361 VGKNERLVSEAKQK
+361 VGKNERLVNEAEQK
-375 WKESQ
+375 WKESK

-425 EDAAETEAKDN
+425 ADAAETEAKDN

-455 QKVKVAGGKVKA
+455 QKVKAAGGKVKA

-476 QLTVGEKTM
+476 QLTVGE
-485 DTAAFLLADTSGG
+485 
-498 LRFTTQVSKEDAIY
+498 
-512 VDTGDTVTLKAG
+512 
-524 DRTWEDMTVLS
+524 
-535 TETEE
+535 
-540 DHTVKVT
+540 
-547 VYVPKKTISLGANAS
+547 S
-562 MELCKTSEEYS
+562 MSC
-573 VTVPITA
+573 
-580 IHSEKDKYFV
+580 
-590 YTMEKADTVLGG
+590 
-602 AYVAKKTN
+602 
-610 VTIAEKNGEY
+610 
-620 AAIKDGDLSSGDAV
+620 
-634 IVDSDAILSA
+634 
-644 GENVRL
+644 
-650 QES
+650 